1 LQKLEYVANKKIT
14 QFLRL
19 YRRVHKVLGLTLAVL
34 LIISAVTG
42 IFLAWKKKVAAIQ
55 PPTLRGQAKELADW
69 RPLAELADVATVAF
83 HKAHPNHIDTGI
95 DRMDVRPSKGIVKVL
110 FEKGWWEV
118 QVDGATAEVLSIKRR
133 NSDWIEQLHDGSI
146 ISDGF
151 KLVSM
156 NILGIGLLLMIFTGW
171 YLWYGPRK
179 YRRLKR
185 DRKN

>member
-1 LQKLEYVANKKIT
+1 MGLVLVA
-14 QFLRL
+14 FL
-19 YRRVHKVLGLTLAVL
+19 T
-34 LIISAVTG
+34 ISAATG

-55 PPTLRGQAKELADW
+55 PPTLNGQADELSDW
-69 RPLAELADVATVAF
+69 RPIAELAEVATMAF
-83 HKAHPNHIDTGI
+83 HKAHPNHSNTGI
-95 DRMDVRPSKGIVKVL
+95 DRMDLRPSKGIVKVL

-133 NSDWIEQLHDGSI
+133 NSDWIEQIHDGSI

-156 NILGIGLLLMIFTGW
+156 NILGVGLLVMIFTGW

-179 YRRLKR
+179 YRRIK
-185 DRKN
+185 RKNRNK

>member
-1 LQKLEYVANKKIT
+1 MANNKIT
-14 QFLRL
+14 QFLRQ
-19 YRRVHKVLGLTLAVL
+19 YRKIHKVLGLTLAIL
-34 LIISAVTG
+34 LLISAVTG
-42 IFLAWKKKVAAIQ
+42 LFLAWKKQFDFIQ
-55 PPTLRGQAKELADW
+55 PVTQKGASKSLADW
-69 RPLAELADVATVAF
+69 RPVSELAAVATDAF
-83 HKAHPNHIDTGI
+83 HKAHPNHAETGI

-118 QVDGATAEVLSIKRR
+118 QVDGTTAEVLSIRKR

-156 NILGIGLLLMIFTGW
+156 NVLGIGLVLMIFTGW

-179 YRRLKR
+179 FRRLKR
-185 DRKN
+185 KRRTG